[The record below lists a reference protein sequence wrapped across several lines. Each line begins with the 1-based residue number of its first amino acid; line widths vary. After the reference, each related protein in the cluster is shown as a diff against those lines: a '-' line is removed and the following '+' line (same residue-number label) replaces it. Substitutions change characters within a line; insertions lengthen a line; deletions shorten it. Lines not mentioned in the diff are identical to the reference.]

1 MTEREMSYINDA
13 LRKAQ
18 RERDGRYERFGGIIA
33 TGPEKPRQPRKRRL
47 AIGAAFA
54 LVVLIPAG
62 LILAVYVLE
71 QPSPMKK
78 GALPPAA
85 AGNPAPIQSVIPQAA
100 SDRTPERPVPQGVE
114 PAGPRAEKALPGEGA
129 PGMVK
134 SGEKPAT
141 SAPSGGGASA
151 LREAEVRYTE
161 ALAAQRRGDVPA
173 ADALYQ
179 RVLALDPDHVRA
191 LNNLG
196 VIRMEQKKREAAIA
210 LFSRAII
217 LKKEYVDP
225 YYNLACLYA
234 RANEIDESLWYLK
247 VAVAINADVKN
258 WAEKDADM
266 RNVVASPAFKKIRE
280 GQKN

>member
-1 MTEREMSYINDA
+1 MSYINDA

-33 TGPEKPRQPRKRRL
+33 AGPETPRQPRKRRL

-62 LILAVYVLE
+62 LILVVYVLQ
-71 QPSPMKK
+71 QPFPMKK

-100 SDRTPERPVPQGVE
+100 SDRTSERPVPPGVE
-114 PAGPRAEKALPGEGA
+114 PAGPRVEKALPGEGA
-129 PGMVK
+129 PGM
-134 SGEKPAT
+134 KPAP

-161 ALAAQRRGDVPA
+161 ALAAQRRGDVPG

-210 LFSRAII
+210 LFSKAII
-217 LKKEYVDP
+217 VKKEYVDP

-247 VAVAINADVKN
+247 VAVAINGDVRN

-266 RNVVASPAFKKIRE
+266 RNIVASPAFKKIRE

>member
-1 MTEREMSYINDA
+1 M
-13 LRKAQ
+13 
-18 RERDGRYERFGGIIA
+18 
-33 TGPEKPRQPRKRRL
+33 P
-47 AIGAAFA
+47 IGAAFA

-62 LILAVYVLE
+62 LLLAVYVLAATVPDE
-71 QPSPMKK
+71 KGGSPAGRRGQPRTDSVRYS
-78 GALPPAA
+78 
-85 AGNPAPIQSVIPQAA
+85 AGCEGQ
-100 SDRTPERPVPQGVE
+100 DFGKPVPPGVE

-134 SGEKPAT
+134 PGEKPAP
-141 SAPSGGGASA
+141 SAPPGGGASA

-161 ALAAQRRGDVPA
+161 ALAAQRRGDVPGA
-173 ADALYQ
+173 EALYR

-247 VAVAINADVKN
+247 VAVAINGDVKN